1 MQQLQLLDQLQQIR
15 FIDLFA
21 GIGGFHLALAKQG
34 AQCVFASEI
43 NEKAV
48 KTYMLNHKILAEMM
62 HGDITQINP
71 LDIPDHEI
79 LCAGFPCQPF
89 SQAGQKKG
97 FEDVRGTLF
106 FNILKILE
114 TKRPK
119 AYFLENVRG
128 LLKHDNG
135 RTYNVIQDKLKGLG
149 YSFQSF
155 IVKSSDYGL
164 PQHRPRLFMIGFN
177 DGVSNIEIPE
187 KIPLKFTMSDVLGGD
202 CEKDVGFT
210 LRVGGRGSIYG
221 DRRNW
226 EYYKVNDEIRR
237 ITSNEGRLMQGFPE
251 NFIFPVSEVEAM
263 KQLGNSVS
271 VDAIE
276 AFFIKI
282 KEKLCVD
289 KYSVIGKTSD
299 IIGR

>member
-1 MQQLQLLDQLQQIR
+1 MKQLQLLEQLQQIR

-21 GIGGFHLALAKQG
+21 GIGGFHLALANQG
-34 AQCVFASEI
+34 AKCVFASEI
-43 NEKAV
+43 NENAV
-48 KTYMLNHKILAEMM
+48 KTYLANHHLKPEQM
-62 HGDITQINP
+62 HGDITLIHP
-71 LDIPDHEI
+71 EDIPDHEI

-114 TKRPK
+114 VKQPK

-135 RTYNVIQDKLKGLG
+135 RTFSIIKEKLEGLG
-149 YSFQSF
+149 YTFQSF

-164 PQHRPRLFMIGFN
+164 PQHRPRLFMIGFK
-177 DGVSNIEIPE
+177 DGVTQIDTPD
-187 KIPLKFTMSDVLGGD
+187 KKPLKLTMSDILRGD
-202 CEKDVGFT
+202 CEKDIGFT
-210 LRVGGRGSIYG
+210 LRVGGRGSVYG

-226 EYYKVNDEIRR
+226 EFYKVNGEIKR
-237 ITSNEGRLMQGFPE
+237 ITSQEGKLMQGFPKD
-251 NFIFPVSEVEAM
+251 FKFPVSEVEAM

-271 VDAIE
+271 VDVIE
-276 AFFIKI
+276 AFYKKI
-282 KEKLCVD
+282 KEK
-289 KYSVIGKTSD
+289 IGAEQYTFD
-299 IIGR
+299 

>member
-1 MQQLQLLDQLQQIR
+1 MQQLQFLDQMQQIR

-21 GIGGFHLALAKQG
+21 GIGGFHLALARQG

-43 NEKAV
+43 NEKAK
-48 KTYMLNHKILAEMM
+48 KTYLANHSLDKDAW
-62 HGDITQINP
+62 HGDITLIEPQQ
-71 LDIPDHEI
+71 IPDHEI

-97 FEDVRGTLF
+97 FDDVRGTLF
-106 FNILKILE
+106 FNILQILE
-114 TKRPK
+114 EKRPE

-135 RTYNVIQDKLKGLG
+135 RTFSVIQEKLEALG

-155 IVKSSDYGL
+155 VVKSSDYGL
-164 PQHRPRLFMIGFN
+164 PQHRPRLFMIGFR
-177 DGVSNIEIPE
+177 DGVTKIELPE
-187 KIPLKFTMSDVLGGD
+187 KLPLKYTMSDIFSGN
-202 CEKDVGFT
+202 CEKEVGFT
-210 LRVGGRGSIYG
+210 LRVGGRGSVYG

-226 EYYKVNDEIRR
+226 EFYKVDGEIRR
-237 ITSNEGRLMQGFPE
+237 LTSKQGLLMQGFPSD
-251 NFIFPVSEVEAM
+251 FIFPVSEIEAM

-276 AFFIKI
+276 AFYKKI
-282 KEKLCVD
+282 KEKLSAEQFTLI
-289 KYSVIGKTSD
+289 K
-299 IIGR
+299 

>member
-1 MQQLQLLDQLQQIR
+1 MQQLQLLEQLQQIR

-21 GIGGFHLALAKQG
+21 GIGGFHLALANQG
-34 AQCVFASEI
+34 AKCVFASEI
-43 NEKAV
+43 NNNAV
-48 KTYMLNHKILAEMM
+48 KTYLENHNLLKENMY
-62 HGDITQINP
+62 GDITLVNP
-71 LDIPDHEI
+71 DNIPDHDV

-114 TKRPK
+114 AKKPK

-135 RTYNVIQDKLKGLG
+135 RTFSIIKEQLEGLG
-149 YSFQSF
+149 YTFQSF

-164 PQHRPRLFMIGFN
+164 PQHRPRLFMIGFR
-177 DGVSNIEIPE
+177 DGVTQINEPE
-187 KIPLKFTMSDVLGGD
+187 KTSLKLTMSDIFHGN

-210 LRVGGRGSIYG
+210 LRVGGRGSAYG

-226 EYYKVNDEIRR
+226 EFYKVDGEIKR
-237 ITSNEGRLMQGFPE
+237 ITSKEGRLMQGFPQD
-251 NFIFPVSEVEAM
+251 FKFPVSEVEAM

-271 VDAIE
+271 VDVIE
-276 AFFIKI
+276 AFYKKI
-282 KEKLCVD
+282 KEKISAEQ
-289 KYSVIGKTSD
+289 YTFN
-299 IIGR
+299 

>member
-1 MQQLQLLDQLQQIR
+1 MKQLQLLEQLQQIR

-21 GIGGFHLALAKQG
+21 GIGGFHLALANQG
-34 AQCVFASEI
+34 AKCVFASEI
-43 NEKAV
+43 NENAV
-48 KTYMLNHKILAEMM
+48 KTYLANHHIKPEEMY
-62 HGDITQINP
+62 GDITLVDP
-71 LDIPDHEI
+71 EDIPDHEI

-97 FEDVRGTLF
+97 FDDVRGTLF

-114 TKRPK
+114 VKQPK

-135 RTYNVIQDKLKGLG
+135 RTFSIIKEKLESLG
-149 YSFQSF
+149 YTFQSF

-164 PQHRPRLFMIGFN
+164 PQHRPRLFMIGFK
-177 DGVSNIEIPE
+177 DGVTQIEEPE
-187 KIPLKFTMSDVLGGD
+187 KKALKFTMSDVLGGN
-202 CEKDVGFT
+202 CEKDIGFT

-226 EYYKVNDEIRR
+226 EFYKVDGEIKR
-237 ITSNEGRLMQGFPE
+237 ITSQEGKLMQGFPQDFE
-251 NFIFPVSEVEAM
+251 FPVSEVEAM

-276 AFFIKI
+276 AFYKKI
-282 KEKLCVD
+282 KEKISAEHYTFD
-289 KYSVIGKTSD
+289 
-299 IIGR
+299 

>member
-1 MQQLQLLDQLQQIR
+1 MKQLQLLEQLQQIR

-21 GIGGFHLALAKQG
+21 GIGGFHLALANQG
-34 AQCVFASEI
+34 AKCVFASEI
-43 NEKAV
+43 NENAV
-48 KTYMLNHKILAEMM
+48 KTYLSNHHLSSEQM
-62 HGDITQINP
+62 HGDITLIRP
-71 LDIPDHEI
+71 EDIPDHEI

-114 TKRPK
+114 IKQPK

-135 RTYNVIQDKLKGLG
+135 RTFSIIKDKLEGLG
-149 YSFQSF
+149 YTFQSF

-164 PQHRPRLFMIGFN
+164 PQHRPRLFMIGFK
-177 DGVSNIEIPE
+177 DGVTQIDIPE
-187 KIPLKFTMSDVLGGD
+187 KKPLKLTMSDILGGD
-202 CEKDVGFT
+202 CEKDIGFT
-210 LRVGGRGSIYG
+210 LRVGGRGSVYG

-226 EYYKVNDEIRR
+226 EFYKVNGQIKR
-237 ITSNEGRLMQGFPE
+237 ITSQEGKLMQGFPKDF
-251 NFIFPVSEVEAM
+251 NFPVSEVEAM

-271 VDAIE
+271 VDVIE
-276 AFFIKI
+276 AFYNKI
-282 KEKLCVD
+282 KEKISAEQFTFD
-289 KYSVIGKTSD
+289 
-299 IIGR
+299 